1 MTTDPQQFDQQI
13 PLLIRNVEN
22 ALRAGYSLKQAF
34 GIVAQDLTPPLSTEA
49 GQVVADLEARV
60 PLPQA
65 LDRWLARVP
74 SDDLNLVVA
83 TIGVQ
88 LEVGG
93 NLADKLN
100 LLGQIMDKRADLHN
114 T

>member
-1 MTTDPQQFDQQI
+1 MEATVI
-13 PLLIRNVEN
+13 
-22 ALRAGYSLKQAF
+22 
-34 GIVAQDLTPPLSTEA
+34 AQ
-49 GQVVADLEARV
+49 V

-65 LDRWLARVP
+65 LDHWLARVP

-83 TIGVQ
+83 TIQVQ
-88 LEVGG
+88 LEIGG